1 MRRTFGKT
9 IAAAC
14 AAALVATAAAD
25 ARSAAPLRWP
35 AGRVSAFSLLSETGS
50 RVAWVEMMARREHP
64 VDAPVFP
71 VRGAYDY
78 GTEENRFGGGRGHRG
93 QDVLAHCGQPVVAAL
108 GGRVSDVKWEAAAGN
123 YAVVR
128 AANRT
133 SQVYMHLRDPASV
146 HAGERID
153 AGAPIGRVGQSG
165 DASTCHLHFEQW
177 TAPGWYAGGHA
188 IDPLPAL
195 RRWDAA
201 GR

>member
-1 MRRTFGKT
+1 
-9 IAAAC
+9 
-14 AAALVATAAAD
+14 
-25 ARSAAPLRWP
+25 
-35 AGRVSAFSLLSETGS
+35 VSAFSAFTETGS
-50 RVAWVEMMARREHP
+50 RIAWVEMMARRDHP
-64 VDAPVFP
+64 AQAPAFP
-71 VRGAYDY
+71 VRGAHDY

-93 QDVLAHCGQPVVAAL
+93 QDVLARCGQPVVAAF

-128 AANRT
+128 AANGT

-146 HAGERID
+146 HAGERIE
-153 AGAPIGRVGQSG
+153 AGTAIGRVGRTG

-195 RRWDAA
+195 RRWDA
-201 GR
+201 